1 MLLPYLSTL
10 FNVSSNHVTILCS
23 LLLKNFLLPLAHM
36 IPVPIPN
43 QLPLYSCHSTLTPFH
58 FLCAS
63 THTVVTLFVRFYYSI
78 YYPYHRLE
86 KLDCDWSFLVNRA
99 MLVLQLSYFWVL
111 AQSLHDCQWLLNTWS
126 WGLCT
131 IWFIWVVKKRSLA
144 GGENLKC
151 YVIYAGISSLFIT

>member
-1 MLLPYLSTL
+1 MCYHLHIWSQCQYQT
-10 FNVSSNHVTILCS
+10 
-23 LLLKNFLLPLAHM
+23 
-36 IPVPIPN
+36 
-43 QLPLYSCHSTLTPFH
+43 SCHSTLTPFH

-126 WGLCT
+126 WGPCT

-144 GGENLKC
+144 GGENWKC